1 MTDAAP
7 TCDARD
13 LEIIE
18 ALTECA
24 FELGRAASEI
34 AKQATDDVK
43 RFLAASAE
51 FRHCFFA
58 VRMGI
63 RLSQSLRAAARA
75 PSLAVAAETVER
87 ERLDAEPPERD
98 DAYERVEREREG
110 DRERVSLPQFL
121 KTLGLVATRAEA
133 RRDELP
139 PHIRDTTLPTL
150 RGLLE
155 RSGDGSVDCA
165 TALKPPEGP
174 RRSTEPSSK
183 RSRSRLLTSTG
194 AITLPPRRPTAT
206 LRRDSG

>member
-1 MTDAAP
+1 MQAATASRDANP
-7 TCDARD
+7 
-13 LEIIE
+13 LEMVE
-18 ALTECA
+18 TLTQCA
-24 FELGRAASEI
+24 YELGVAAAEI
-34 AKQATDDVK
+34 AKRATDDTA

-51 FRHCFFA
+51 FRQCFFA

-63 RLSQSLRAAARA
+63 RLNQSLRAAART
-75 PSLAVAAETVER
+75 PTVVAETVER

-98 DAYERVEREREG
+98 DAYESVERERED

-155 RSGDGSVDCA
+155 GFGDGSVDCA
-165 TALKPPEGP
+165 TAQKPPEGP
-174 RRSTEPSSK
+174 RRSTEPSPQ

-194 AITLPPRRPTAT
+194 AITLPPRRPKAT